1 VTLEMG
7 KLIGESGQEAELS
20 SAILRYYGEE
30 GPRLAAVHPL
40 DTAAGDAVLV
50 NEPTGTLLGVEPWNY
65 PLYQVVRLAAP
76 NLVLGNTILLKHA
89 GICPQPVLALEELF
103 RDDGA
108 PGRRGRLH
116 EPLHRDRRHP
126 ARDRERSCKAC
137 R

>member
-1 VTLEMG
+1 MG

-108 PGRRGRLH
+108 PGRRGAGAPGASTRTSSSR
-116 EPLHRDRRHP
+116 PTTSRT
-126 ARDRERSCKAC
+126 
-137 R
+137 